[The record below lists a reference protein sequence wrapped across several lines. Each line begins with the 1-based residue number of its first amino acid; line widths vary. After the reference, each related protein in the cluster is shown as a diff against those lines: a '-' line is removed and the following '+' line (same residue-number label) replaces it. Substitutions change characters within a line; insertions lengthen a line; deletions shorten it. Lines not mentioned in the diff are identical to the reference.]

1 MQALRRASTVLAV
14 AALMGG
20 LAGPVLADDAVTI
33 DVEVSVIGPCLTTT
47 TPALDFGQLAF
58 GGGGFQSIQYTN
70 CSGVEEH
77 VFGRGTGATEV
88 GVGTAT
94 WSLDD
99 TGTSCPDLG
108 PNRFRLFTQTFQII
122 GPTDVELEVLGAGAD
137 GSVGGLAFYM
147 PCPGSDGLGSTM
159 AFQVIFTATF

>member
-1 MQALRRASTVLAV
+1 MIPLARASAVLAA
-14 AALMGG
+14 AALVGG
-20 LAGPVLADDAVTI
+20 LAGPVLAGDAVTI
-33 DVEVSVIGPCLTTT
+33 NVEVSVIGPCLTTT

-58 GGGGFQSIQYTN
+58 GGGGFQSIQYAN

-77 VFGRGTGATEV
+77 VFGRGTGAAEV
-88 GVGTAT
+88 GGGTVT

-99 TGTSCPDLG
+99 TGTGCPDLG
-108 PNRFRLFTQTFQII
+108 SNKFRLVTPTLQIV
-122 GPTDVELEVLGAGAD
+122 GPTDAELEILGAGAD
-137 GSVGGLAFYM
+137 GAVNGLGFYM